1 MSQTIHVKV
10 TTRAKQNKIL
20 GFKDDILRVHI
31 TAVPVNGKA
40 NLALIKFLSKEFNIA
55 KSDIHIIHGET
66 SRDKVLE
73 IPDNIPTLQNKLI

>member
-10 TTRAKQNKIL
+10 TTRAKKNKVL

-31 TAVPVNGKA
+31 TAPPIGGKA
-40 NLALIKFLSKEFNIA
+40 NEALIKFLAKEFNIA
-55 KSDIHIIHGET
+55 KSDIHITKGET

-73 IPDNIPTLQNKLI
+73 IPDGVATLQNTLI